1 MCYQERE
8 AGQEMARIGAEG
20 ERFRS
25 GLALSI
31 EDITDQQ
38 EPATVHA
45 FMHTVVYQSDL
56 AIIR

>member
-8 AGQEMARIGAEG
+8 AGEEMARLGAEG

-25 GLALSI
+25 GMALSI
-31 EDITDQQ
+31 EDITEQQ

-45 FMHTVVYQSDL
+45 FMHTVVSQSDL
-56 AIIR
+56 ALFR